1 MTELEKYKSRLKSE
15 IIELTRRL
23 NVVSGDSHVIAKDN
37 LALQID
43 GTLRANTLSPATVS
57 SSEAA
62 QALAEAS
69 GFDIEKLDVVDLA
82 TYFTRVLKSKRALLE
97 AA

>member
-1 MTELEKYKSRLKSE
+1 MTKLEEYKSRLKSE

-23 NVVSGDSHVIAKDN
+23 NAVSGDYHAIARDN

-43 GTLRANTLSPATVS
+43 GTFRANALSPATVS
-57 SSEAA
+57 SSGAA
-62 QALAEAS
+62 QTLAEAA
-69 GFDIEKLDVVDLA
+69 GFDIEKLDVVDLP

>member
-23 NVVSGDSHVIAKDN
+23 NIISGDSHVIAKDN